1 MIKIAN
7 NLVAVFSKESAFQ
20 KHDIARFFNP
30 FSDNITNYIN
40 SGLIGGI
47 GGAIISSFIEDFKE
61 KEKQN
66 YLKAILTGGS
76 IGAGVGLGAKG
87 LGDAYAGEQ
96 AELARFVAGEIEKY
110 KGRSKVK

>member
-7 NLVAVFSKESAFQ
+7 NLVTVFSKKSGFQ

-30 FSDNITNYIN
+30 FSDNLTNYIN
-40 SGLIGGI
+40 SGLVGGI
-47 GGAIISSFIEDFKE
+47 GGAIISSFIEDF

-76 IGAGVGLGAKG
+76 IGAGVGLGAKS

-96 AELARFVAGEIEKY
+96 AEFARFVAGEIEKY
-110 KGRSKVK
+110 EGRSEVK